1 MADVRFTAI
10 PPKSTVS
17 GNSKVA
23 ASKMGKGLVGS
34 QKISQNYVQK
44 WNLDVVPGT
53 PNVIYVFL
61 KN

>member
-10 PPKSTVS
+10 LPKSAVS

-23 ASKMGKGLVGS
+23 ASKMGKSLVGS

-44 WNLDVVPGT
+44 WNLDVVSGT
-53 PNVIYVFL
+53 PNVR
-61 KN
+61 